1 MNFLVRKVHKYL
13 SFFISLQLLLWTV
26 SGIYFAFNK
35 IELVRGEQY
44 RKQVEQSINLGDF
57 DFEIPNTTDVSIQKR
72 LGENIAVIKV
82 DGTTKYL
89 NRSGES
95 ISKLTESEAMNLV
108 ISNTT
113 LSPVLVEEI
122 VNERSGSE
130 YRGRSLPI
138 YKVESKTNKDLDI
151 NVYLN
156 VYSGEVLAIRSNQWR
171 IWDFMWGLHI
181 MDWKERDNISNILL
195 KIFSILALVSS
206 VTGVMLFFKLD
217 FKNNKILITK

>member
-1 MNFLVRKVHKYL
+1 MNFLVRKIHKYL

-44 RKQVEQSINLGDF
+44 RKQVEQSIDLGDF
-57 DFEIPNTTDVSIQKR
+57 DFRIPNTTDVNIQKR

-138 YKVESKTNKDLDI
+138 YKVESKTNKGLDI
-151 NVYLN
+151 NVYLD
-156 VYSGEVLAIRSNQWR
+156 VYSGEVLAIRSNKWR
-171 IWDFMWGLHI
+171 IWDLMWGLHI

-217 FKNNKILITK
+217 FKKQ

>member
-13 SFFISLQLLLWTV
+13 SFYISLQLLLWTV

-95 ISKLTESEAMNLV
+95 ISKLTQSEAMNLV

-171 IWDFMWGLHI
+171 IWDLMWGLHI

-217 FKNNKILITK
+217 FKKQ

>member
-72 LGENIAVIKV
+72 LGEDIAVIKV

-171 IWDFMWGLHI
+171 IWDLMWGLHI

-217 FKNNKILITK
+217 FKKQ

>member
-1 MNFLVRKVHKYL
+1 MNFLVRKIHKYL

-44 RKQVEQSINLGDF
+44 RKQVEQSIDLGDF
-57 DFEIPNTTDVSIQKR
+57 DFEIPKTTDVNIQKR

-89 NRSGES
+89 NKSGES
-95 ISKLTESEAMNLV
+95 ISKLTVSEAMNAV

-138 YKVESKTNKDLDI
+138 YKVESKTDDGLDI

-156 VYSGEVLAIRSNQWR
+156 VFSGEVVAIRSNKWR
-171 IWDFMWGLHI
+171 IWDLMWGLHI

-217 FKNNKILITK
+217 FKKQ

>member
-1 MNFLVRKVHKYL
+1 MNFLVRKIHKYL

-44 RKQVEQSINLGDF
+44 RKQVEQSIDLGDF
-57 DFEIPNTTDVSIQKR
+57 DFEIPNTTDVNIQKR

-95 ISKLTESEAMNLV
+95 ISKLTESEAMNLI

-138 YKVESKTNKDLDI
+138 YKVESKTNKGLDI
-151 NVYLN
+151 NVYLD
-156 VYSGEVLAIRSNQWR
+156 VYSGEVLAIRSNKWR
-171 IWDFMWGLHI
+171 IWDLMWGLHI

-217 FKNNKILITK
+217 FKK

>member
-44 RKQVEQSINLGDF
+44 RKQVEQSIDLGDF
-57 DFEIPNTTDVSIQKR
+57 DFEIPNTTDVSIQER

-171 IWDFMWGLHI
+171 IWDLMWGLHI

-217 FKNNKILITK
+217 FKKQ